1 MRKFLQSLLKQR
13 CDWLDC
19 FGLVAE
25 ELEKLHLLEHR
36 ADVEPG
42 EAWVCGGLLVIVKRL
57 LLVAKPE
64 MEFAEG
70 GARPDRFRR
79 IVNLSCS
86 CKSDDRLEIG

>member
-1 MRKFLQSLLKQR
+1 MLKQR
-13 CDWLDC
+13 RDRLHC

-42 EAWVCGGLLVIVKRL
+42 EAWVGRGLLVTIECL
-57 LLVAKPE
+57 LRAAKSE
-64 MEFAEG
+64 MEFAKS
-70 GARPDRFRR
+70 GAGPDRFRR
-79 IVNLSCS
+79 IVDLSCS